1 MVLIQLP
8 LRFISNTND
17 SQLTDTTL
25 VDKTASFNNFNT
37 WASPGR

>member
-17 SQLTDTTL
+17 CQLTDTTF
-25 VDKTASFNNFNT
+25 VDKTASFNNLNT
-37 WASPGR
+37 

>member
-17 SQLTDTTL
+17 SQLTDTNF

-37 WASPGR
+37 

>member
-17 SQLTDTTL
+17 SQLIDTTF

-37 WASPGR
+37 